1 MGNSRNAVAQQFTI
15 VALFESRSM
24 NPPYFSGKHK
34 LMTRISKATSLH
46 SLNQV
51 AGNAVSITPTVCA
64 PCSESPQ

>member
-1 MGNSRNAVAQQFTI
+1 MPLHNNSGLLTV
-15 VALFESRSM
+15 VALFESRST

-51 AGNAVSITPTVCA
+51 AGNAVSITLSVY
-64 PCSESPQ
+64 SESPQ